1 MSVSEKSADYAREVY
16 REAERRSASAW
27 SWTTASD
34 KIGYKIREAQQV
46 DRVRYMLVI
55 GAKEAEEGTVAVRD
69 RDSGETTTMT
79 IDELIA
85 KLHDEINSR
94 KF

>member
-16 REAERRSASAW
+16 QKLNAERIRVEFDDR
-27 SWTTASD
+27 SD

-79 IDELIA
+79 IDERIA
-85 KLHDEINSR
+85 KLHDEIDSR
-94 KF
+94 KS